1 MGEELDSMSL
11 KELQCLEQQLDT
23 GLKNIRT
30 RKVHILNYTLF
41 SLHMSIFEFPTPHC
55 IYRWRDICVYI

>member
-1 MGEELDSMSL
+1 MGEDLDSMSL

-30 RKVHILNYTLF
+30 RRVHILNYTLF
-41 SLHMSIFEFPTPHC
+41 NLHMSIFKFQTPITH
-55 IYRWRDICVYI
+55 